1 MGIIHLLN
9 MLNNGMNTN
18 ILERS
23 FNDQGEPVAK
33 PCSTSFVDKLE
44 KKIITNEDVDNNM
57 CCAICQD
64 SFKLGEKVI
73 KLPCKDPHY
82 FHYEAETDICEGIL
96 PWLKDNNSCPVCRCE
111 FPKKEENIDQEDIPI
126 PNTNFDEVEQPEE
139 QNNEENSDNQES
151 INEVDQMMEDLLQ
164 RLFTVRPIRHLNVT
178 PSELVNSPNELQ
190 PQPTELQPPNQL
202 PFTPIDLRQT
212 IYIPMAMNI
221 PNNYDEDEDPDLQE
235 AIRLSMVNS

>member
-1 MGIIHLLN
+1 MSNNIQIIHLLN
-9 MLNNGMNTN
+9 MLNSELNNN
-18 ILERS
+18 ILETS

-33 PCSTSFVDKLE
+33 PCSASFVDKLE

-82 FHYEAETDICEGIL
+82 FHYESEADICEGIL

-111 FPKKEENIDQEDIPI
+111 FPEEENKDIPI
-126 PNTNFDEVEQPEE
+126 PNTNLDEVDQELQQSQEVQ

-151 INEVDQMMEDLLQ
+151 INDVDQMMENLLQ
-164 RLFTVRPIRHLNVT
+164 RLFTDRLPIRHLNVV
-178 PSELVNSPNELQ
+178 PSELQ
-190 PQPTELQPPNQL
+190 PQPTELQPPLN
-202 PFTPIDLRQT
+202 LRQT
-212 IYIPMAMNI
+212 IYIPMNI

-235 AIRLSMVNS
+235 AIRLSMINS

>member
-1 MGIIHLLN
+1 MSNNMGIIHLLN
-9 MLNNGMNTN
+9 ILNNGMNTN

-23 FNDQGEPVAK
+23 FNDQGEQVAK
-33 PCSTSFVDKLE
+33 PCSTSFIDELE
-44 KKIITNEDVDNNM
+44 KKIITNEDIDNKL

-82 FHYEAETDICEGIL
+82 FHYEAEEDICEGIL
-96 PWLKDNNSCPVCRCE
+96 PWLKDNNSCPICRCE
-111 FPKKEENIDQEDIPI
+111 FPEEEPKKEENVDQEGIPI
-126 PNTNFDEVEQPEE
+126 PDTNFDDVEQ
-139 QNNEENSDNQES
+139 DNQES
-151 INEVDQMMEDLLQ
+151 INEVDQMMENLLQ
-164 RLFTVRPIRHLNVT
+164 RLFTVRPIRPT
-178 PSELVNSPNELQ
+178 ELQ
-190 PQPTELQPPNQL
+190 PQPTELQPQPTELQPLNQL

-212 IYIPMAMNI
+212 IYIPMTMNI